1 MTDHAAVPAA
11 TAPRPRRQSTV
22 SRRVRKGAVG
32 ALWALAGI
40 LLVMLMWELVK
51 WVGTLV
57 SLPFN
62 TNDLSM
68 PHVWTMFSGAWQP
81 EVRGSDTTV
90 LQAVLQSAAY
100 SLLIALGGFII
111 GMFNADIPLIG
122 RSLHDLII
130 EPQRASLI
138 PGFYDVK
145 EAAMN
150 AGALG
155 CSISGAGPSVFALC
169 PNSLVAEN
177 AGLAM
182 QQAFAK
188 HNKTAD
194 IYLSGINQ
202 EGAIIC

>member
-40 LLVMLMWELVK
+40 LLGLLMWELVK

-100 SLLIALGGFII
+100 SLLIALGGTVPF
-111 GMFNADIPLIG
+111 MSFVA
-122 RSLHDLII
+122 
-130 EPQRASLI
+130 EYYATK
-138 PGFYDVK
+138 DVK
-145 EAAMN
+145 HRLAA
-150 AGALG
+150 
-155 CSISGAGPSVFALC
+155 V
-169 PNSLVAEN
+169 
-177 AGLAM
+177 
-182 QQAFAK
+182 
-188 HNKTAD
+188 
-194 IYLSGINQ
+194 Q
-202 EGAIIC
+202 EGAPEVS